1 MPDLDAKFAEDKAN
15 LYSLWE
21 GQIYDCEYKIQN
33 RISILSNKSLA
44 TKTLPC
50 SPCLWWVT
58 AKVRTLKQV
67 YQQMR
72 KSYRAINPFLLMND
86 FITSLST

>member
-1 MPDLDAKFAEDKAN
+1 MSDLDAKFAEEKAN
-15 LYSLWE
+15 LYSLCCVLWE

-50 SPCLWWVT
+50 PPCLWWVT

-67 YQQMR
+67 
-72 KSYRAINPFLLMND
+72 
-86 FITSLST
+86 